1 MEMFSE
7 KIIGSNKPEIK
18 LLLVDDREDNL
29 FSIETILQ
37 RDGYTIRKANS
48 GRAALKA
55 LLREQDFTLI
65 LMDVQ
70 MPDLNGFETA
80 TMIYERE
87 KLRHIPIIFITA
99 HDHSEENIFKGYQ
112 MGAVDY
118 IYKPVNP
125 DLLRAKVSVFVELYK
140 KTHQLM
146 AQEQRLKSVNQNLQK
161 EIQERT
167 LSEEKVN
174 LLNQQ
179 LMENILQLKA
189 TNEELDRFAYVA
201 SHDLQEP
208 LRKIMIFGDRLANKY
223 NEVLGDDAKEY
234 LERMRKASERMQLL
248 INNILDFSKF
258 SAASQSFEQTN
269 LNRLVEEV
277 LSDLEIEIERK
288 KASIVVDELPSI
300 SVIPGQFR
308 QLMQNLLSNSLK
320 FCKRDVTPVI
330 NVYAQRVRGAELP
343 AAPSINPSEEY
354 CRIHVEDN
362 GIGFDEVYAE
372 KIFVIFQR
380 LHSNHLFEGTGI
392 GLSIC
397 KKIVEKH
404 NGIISASSVPNHG
417 STFSIVLP
425 FTQPLTNGTNQTNGV
440 SSIPYFAKNSN

>member
-1 MEMFSE
+1 MMFSE
-7 KIIGSNKPEIK
+7 KIIVTNKPEIK

-55 LLREQDFTLI
+55 LLKEQDFTLI

-80 TMIYERE
+80 TLIYERE

-99 HDHSEENIFKGYQ
+99 HDHSDENIFKGYQ
-112 MGAVDY
+112 MGGVDY

-125 DLLRAKVSVFVELYK
+125 DLLRAKVAVFVELYK

-146 AQEQRLKSVNQNLQK
+146 AQEHRLKAVNQNLQK
-161 EIQERT
+161 EIQERI
-167 LSEEKVN
+167 LSEQKVT

-223 NEVLGDDAKEY
+223 NDVLGDDAKEY

-269 LNRLVEEV
+269 LNRLVDEV

-288 KASIVVDELPSI
+288 KASISIDTLPSLW
-300 SVIPGQFR
+300 VIPGQFR

-320 FCKRDVTPVI
+320 FSKGDTSPVI
-330 NVYAQRVRGAELP
+330 NVYAERVKGDQLGAN
-343 AAPSINPSEEY
+343 PSINPSEEY
-354 CRIHVEDN
+354 CKISVADN
-362 GIGFDEVYAE
+362 GIGFDEAYAE

-404 NGIISASSVPNHG
+404 NGTITATSIPDKGSIFSV
-417 STFSIVLP
+417 VLP
-425 FTQPLTNGTNQTNGV
+425 FSQPITNGTSQSNGI
-440 SSIPYFAKNSN
+440 STIAPYLVKNSN